1 MGIALDE
8 PQRDV
13 PAHPDHAD
21 DQRRRPAA
29 DFFQQDGLHGA
40 SPAQFLVSAKEGS
53 RLQKY
58 DEKNGDRRGASGNGV
73 QQPVGAE
80 KEKGKFQR
88 GKQKQ
93 IPDFP
98 LFMGRKKCPQ
108 LFP

>member
-1 MGIALDE
+1 MNHSGTCQHTQITPMISGDAQLLT
-8 PQRDV
+8 
-13 PAHPDHAD
+13 
-21 DQRRRPAA
+21 
-29 DFFQQDGLHGA
+29 FFQQDGLHGA
-40 SPAQFLVSAKEGS
+40 APAQFLVSAKEGS

-88 GKQKQ
+88 GKQEQ